1 MMENKKN
8 NNEIKNITITIIFEG
23 SALNRD
29 EKVGGN
35 ILSIKKLQI
44 GGKTRSFIG
53 KTAIRHYLFS
63 TLKKAFGWREA
74 KVTGQGEVVQFDITQ
89 DDILTS
95 PELDAFGYMYTI
107 GGQMGIARKAPVGIT
122 KAISLTEWNGDMAF
136 YCNHDLVKR
145 AINQGIVATPNP
157 FNKEEHLSFYKL
169 SFTIDAERLG
179 RDEWIVESYNYDS
192 SNKKLTLT
200 IQTPKYAILKGV
212 EKEKDE
218 EGNIVYKI
226 EDKEIYEE
234 GKILKVSKDLMEFSE
249 KKKEGKTFLKFKS
262 EFLKEEELQKEAQE
276 NKEMKEEE
284 PQKEAQESKKGE
296 KRKKQKP
303 NIEVKEYEEEDN
315 LFVFI
320 ASKDPEYDENKKE
333 LRIEVGL
340 QKIIE
345 NVVKE
350 NKEEEKKKDEEIKY
364 DKEKKKD
371 EEYEVNRDGVKG
383 SIKIEKVGDKFK
395 VVFEVSEDK
404 KKKRICDILTVIK
417 DGPYAQSSGEANTIV
432 PLFIIAAPVK
442 VPSPIF
448 HPHIDIEEIK
458 ETKSYKVKGISDCLK
473 SSWLCE
479 NKKVFIMETEKIK
492 CELKDEEKQ
501 KVTFDWN
508 EFLKDCGLSDE
519 KQEQKS

>member
-136 YCNHDLVKR
+136 YCNHDLVDR
-145 AINQGIVATPNP
+145 GISQGLDVKPNP
-157 FNKEEHLSFYKL
+157 FSKEEHLSLYEL
-169 SFTIDAERLG
+169 SFTIDTERFG
-179 RDEWIVESYNYDS
+179 KDEWVITEKPEYIDNE
-192 SNKKLTLT
+192 KKLK
-200 IQTPKYAILKGV
+200 IKV
-212 EKEKDE
+212 
-218 EGNIVYKI
+218 GNN
-226 EDKEIYEE
+226 D
-234 GKILKVSKDLMEFSE
+234 
-249 KKKEGKTFLKFKS
+249 
-262 EFLKEEELQKEAQE
+262 
-276 NKEMKEEE
+276 
-284 PQKEAQESKKGE
+284 
-296 KRKKQKP
+296 
-303 NIEVKEYEEEDN
+303 
-315 LFVFI
+315 
-320 ASKDPEYDENKKE
+320 
-333 LRIEVGL
+333 
-340 QKIIE
+340 KIIE
-345 NVVKE
+345 NV
-350 NKEEEKKKDEEIKY
+350 EEV
-364 DKEKKKD
+364 KKD

-383 SIKIEKVGDKFK
+383 SIKIEKVGNKFK